1 MKYGIDINSEKI
13 LSFISEK
20 LKGEGSFIIDFTEKN
35 NKNNGRALLKKVLIA
50 NVTNID
56 FYFAIEFKN
65 DIPFAEI
72 LYDEHYCSKVFAQKI
87 VNLLESKFINIVC
100 KIDNHLYLIKNI
112 EAPVVYVSFPMND
125 KEEIENLLIDNKVID
140 ILMGIKI

>member
-65 DIPFAEI
+65 DISFAEI
-72 LYDEHYCSKVFAQKI
+72 LYDEHYCSKVFAQKL
-87 VNLLESKFINIVC
+87 VDLLESKFINIVC

-112 EAPVVYVSFPMND
+112 EAPVVYVSFPMSD
-125 KEEIENLLIDNKVID
+125 KEEIENFLIDNKIID
-140 ILMGIKI
+140 ILMTIKI

>member
-20 LKGEGSFIIDFTEKN
+20 LKGEGSFIIDFTEGSS
-35 NKNNGRALLKKVLIA
+35 GRALLKKVLIA

-65 DIPFAEI
+65 DISFAEI
-72 LYDEHYCSKVFAQKI
+72 LYDEHYCSKVFAQKL
-87 VNLLESKFINIVC
+87 VDLLESKFINIVC

-112 EAPVVYVSFPMND
+112 EAPVVYVSFPMSD
-125 KEEIENLLIDNKVID
+125 KEEIENFLIDNKIID
-140 ILMGIKI
+140 ILMTIKI

>member
-1 MKYGIDINSEKI
+1 MKYGIDINNEKI

-20 LKGEGSFIIDFTEKN
+20 LKEKGNFIIDFTDKN

-56 FYFAIEFKN
+56 FYFAIDFKN
-65 DIPFAEI
+65 DISFAEI
-72 LYDEHYCSKVFAQKI
+72 LYDEHHCSKVFAQELA
-87 VNLLESKFINIVC
+87 NFLESKFINIIC

-112 EAPVVYVSFPMND
+112 EAPVVYVSFPMSD
-125 KEEIENLLIDNKVID
+125 KEEIEDLLIDNKIID
-140 ILMGIKI
+140 ILLRIKI

>member
-20 LKGEGSFIIDFTEKN
+20 LKGKGSFIIDFTE
-35 NKNNGRALLKKVLIA
+35 KNNGRALLKKVLIA

-65 DIPFAEI
+65 DISFAEI
-72 LYDEHYCSKVFAQKI
+72 LYDEHYCSKVFGQELI
-87 VNLLESKFINIVC
+87 NILDSKFTHIGVGYVE
-100 KIDNHLYLIKNI
+100 KGHYWTQMFIK
-112 EAPVVYVSFPMND
+112 
-125 KEEIENLLIDNKVID
+125 K
-140 ILMGIKI
+140 